1 MRVRDED
8 LFEERAGA
16 WNGRNNWCKPVQ
28 EIRTIIFFLKKKS
41 RRESWMDEWTA
52 RTREASALPGGRA
65 GLHSRETTRNGQRG
79 PARPY
84 CMYLAWTTN
93 RSWYG
98 SCRQKEERQKR
109 QGTLVP
115 HTGILWSLS
124 QVTWFAAPPCAFP
137 LENMSMGE
145 SQPRASRFQQV
156 PPRVRYVLS
165 LPVFYLS
172 TSPLPLPPPSPLPV
186 FPPGIQAYEVPI
198 ISARGWG
205 GGVYIT

>member
-1 MRVRDED
+1 
-8 LFEERAGA
+8 
-16 WNGRNNWCKPVQ
+16 
-28 EIRTIIFFLKKKS
+28 
-41 RRESWMDEWTA
+41 MDEWTA

-98 SCRQKEERQKR
+98 SCRQKEERQKS

-172 TSPLPLPPPSPLPV
+172 TSPLPLPPPSTPV
-186 FPPGIQAYEVPI
+186 FPPGNSSLGGTYYLSQGVG
-198 ISARGWG
+198 R
-205 GGVYIT
+205 GGVYHLAGGRGWTFIFLHCALFGENGRIQWSIDAIFEQGLEQLDPME